1 MSGPSTPH
9 DAVFRRILGVPSN
22 AASQLRATLPPA
34 LVARLD
40 LDRLALVPGSLVD
53 ATLRWRH
60 TDLLFTVP
68 LDGRA
73 AFVYVLIEHQSSA
86 DPLMAFRMLRYVVR
100 VWERYLAD
108 RPGATRLPAVVP
120 LVVHH
125 NERAWTAPVQV
136 RDLVDLAPELADG
149 WREYLP
155 RFQFLLDD
163 LVRVDERALR
173 ERPLTSSVRLTL
185 LLLKIAPGNPRL
197 AKDLW
202 PWADELRAVL
212 DGPDGREEF
221 AALLRYIELV
231 GEADTHDQ
239 LHDLIAV
246 LGPEAEETYMT
257 LAEMHRAEGRVEGRL
272 EGRAEGHAE
281 GRLEG
286 RAEGHAEG
294 RLEGRVETLVQQLT
308 VKFGPLPE
316 AVLTLVHDASADQLQ
331 TWTARVLTADTLDEL
346 LH

>member
-1 MSGPSTPH
+1 MSSPSTPH

-22 AASQLRATLPPA
+22 AASQLRATLPAA

-40 LDRLALVPGSLVD
+40 LDRLTRVSGSLVD

-60 TDLLFTVP
+60 TDLLFTAP
-68 LDGRA
+68 LDGRE
-73 AFVYVLIEHQSSA
+73 AFIYVLIEHQSSN

-100 VWERYLAD
+100 VWDRYLAEH
-108 RPGATRLPAVVP
+108 PKATRLPAVIP

-125 NERAWTAPVQV
+125 NEHVWTAPAQV
-136 RDLVDLAPELADG
+136 LDLVDLAPDLTDA

-197 AKDLW
+197 VKDLW

-221 AALLRYIELV
+221 ATLLRYIELV
-231 GEADTHDQ
+231 AEADTRDQ
-239 LHDLIAV
+239 LHDLVTA
-246 LGPEAEETYMT
+246 LGPDAEEAYMT
-257 LAEMHRAEGRVEGRL
+257 ISELHRAEGRAEGRVEGR
-272 EGRAEGHAE
+272 
-281 GRLEG
+281 
-286 RAEGHAEG
+286 
-294 RLEGRVETLVQQLT
+294 VETLVQLLT
-308 VKFGPLPE
+308 LKFGPLPE
-316 AVLTLVHDASADQLQ
+316 AALTTVHDASTDQLQ
-331 TWTARVLTADTLDEL
+331 TWTARVLTADTLDQL